1 MRTKFL
7 LLINMI
13 SDIDECD
20 KGTHSCSF
28 NAVCNNTKG
37 SYNCTCKPGYEEDG
51 DNCKG
56 IFFFQFGHFARQRI
70 ETKPLPLL
78 FFHDKMVFKVIIC

>member
-20 KGTHSCSF
+20 KGTHSCSS

-37 SYNCTCKPGYEEDG
+37 SYNCTCKPGYKEDG
-51 DNCKG
+51 DNCTG
-56 IFFFQFGHFARQRI
+56 NFFQFGHFA
-70 ETKPLPLL
+70 
-78 FFHDKMVFKVIIC
+78 C

>member
-20 KGTHSCSF
+20 KGTHSCNF

-51 DNCKG
+51 DNCTG
-56 IFFFQFGHFARQRI
+56 IFFSIWSFCTPTNRNESIAAFIFPWRDG
-70 ETKPLPLL
+70 L
-78 FFHDKMVFKVIIC
+78 